1 MSAASLPERDR
12 RWKWLVCSLLLL
24 ATMINYMDRLTLN
37 LLATQLIDY
46 FHLTKAQYGRIEAAF
61 AVAFAVGALLMG
73 WLADR
78 INVRWLYATAVLVW
92 SAAGFLTGF
101 AGGFV
106 SLLWCRFLLGLAEAG
121 NWPCAL
127 RTTQRILT
135 PAERTMGNSILQSG
149 ASIGSIL
156 TPLILIGLGYWTGSW
171 RPPFL
176 VIGGIGTLWVLLW
189 LRVVRPADLAL
200 PPRPNSARAAGDFIW
215 PTALQV
221 RRFAALVVVVVTI
234 NGTWH
239 FFRVWLPLFLQK
251 QHDYS
256 ADQTKL
262 FFAAYYGATDL
273 GALSAGFATLWLARR
288 GWSVHASRL
297 FVFLTG
303 AGLTSLSVAVAVQPP
318 GPLLLGLLLIIAFGS
333 LAVFPCYYSL
343 TQDLTTRHQGKLTG
357 ALGFSCWIAMA
368 VLHEVVGNYVERT
381 NSYEVGV
388 RLAGLAPL
396 VGFAA
401 LLLLWGKTEAS

>member
-1 MSAASLPERDR
+1 MSAASVTERDR
-12 RWKWLVCSLLLL
+12 HWKWLVCGLLLL

-61 AVAFAVGALLMG
+61 AVAFAVGALFMG

-78 INVRWLYATAVLVW
+78 INVRWLYAAAVLVW

-121 NWPCAL
+121 NWPSP

-176 VIGGIGTLWVLLW
+176 VIGGIGTLWVVLW

-200 PPRPNSARAAGDFIW
+200 PPRPNAAGAVEDFKLAH
-215 PTALQV
+215 ALQI

-256 ADQTKL
+256 PDQTKL
-262 FFAAYYGATDL
+262 FFAAYYGRPIL
-273 GALSAGFATLWLARR
+273 GAVGGFCELWLRARLVRSRQSPVRLPRRCRSDFAER
-288 GWSVHASRL
+288 GGRRAAHRAAAADAAADYRFRV
-297 FVFLTG
+297 
-303 AGLTSLSVAVAVQPP
+303 AGRV
-318 GPLLLGLLLIIAFGS
+318 PLLLLADPGFDHAAPGQAHWCARFQLLDFDGRVARGGRRLRREDEFLRSWRTAGGTGS
-333 LAVFPCYYSL
+333 AGRLRGAAATL
-343 TQDLTTRHQGKLTG
+343 GQDRG
-357 ALGFSCWIAMA
+357 
-368 VLHEVVGNYVERT
+368 VLM
-381 NSYEVGV
+381 
-388 RLAGLAPL
+388 
-396 VGFAA
+396 
-401 LLLLWGKTEAS
+401 